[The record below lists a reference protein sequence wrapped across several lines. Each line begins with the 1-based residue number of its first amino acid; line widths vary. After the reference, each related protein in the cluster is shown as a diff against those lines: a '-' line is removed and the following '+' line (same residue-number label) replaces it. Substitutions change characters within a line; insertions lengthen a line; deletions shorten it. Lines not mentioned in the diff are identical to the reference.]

1 MKTFV
6 SKDALEI
13 ALCDLKTIEKEI
25 GKIWVWNQIKE
36 CVRRYS
42 GDYILSYLYQGLY
55 QDIQF
60 S

>member
-1 MKTFV
+1 MNTFV
-6 SKDALEI
+6 SKEALEI

-42 GDYILSYLYQGLY
+42 GDQILSYLYQGPY
-55 QDIQF
+55 QDI
-60 S
+60 